1 MLAVLNIF
9 PEEIWVQ
16 MMYILIKN
24 LLKLSNHFTQKG
36 FVAKLFEQDLMN
48 FA

>member
-9 PEEIWVQ
+9 PEEIGVQ

-24 LLKLSNHFTQKG
+24 LLKLSNHFTQNG
-36 FVAKLFEQDLMN
+36 FMAKLFEQELIN